1 MKIEI
6 RDATINDAKI
16 LFEWANDPNTRQN
29 SFNPEPIEWN
39 NHISW
44 LRKKLIDPLT
54 KIYIFYYHHTL
65 IATVRFDTNKNTII
79 GITVAPSHRGLG
91 LGTKIL
97 KIATNNFWINS
108 NNEIFAYIK
117 KDNIASQHIF
127 EKAGFRFLKEDI
139 ANSIDCIILKAT
151 KDDN

>member
-6 RDATINDAKI
+6 RDATINDAEI
-16 LFEWANDPNTRQN
+16 LFEWANDQNTRQN
-29 SFNPEPIEWN
+29 SFNPETIEWN

-54 KIYIFYYHHTL
+54 KIYILYHQHKQ

-91 LGTKIL
+91 LGSEIL
-97 KIATNNFWINS
+97 KIAINNFWIN
-108 NNEIFAYIK
+108 NNSEIFAYIK
-117 KDNIASQHIF
+117 KENIASKRIF
-127 EKAGFRFLKEDI
+127 EKAGFRFFKEDI
-139 ANSIDCIILKAT
+139 TNCIECIILKA
-151 KDDN
+151 KKNDH

>member
-6 RDATINDAKI
+6 RDATINDAEI

-29 SFNPEPIEWN
+29 SFNPETIEWN

-44 LRKKLIDPLT
+44 LKKKLIDPLT
-54 KIYIFYYHHTL
+54 KIYILYYHHTQ

-91 LGTKIL
+91 LGAEVL
-97 KIATNNFWINS
+97 KIATNKFWINN

-117 KDNIASQHIF
+117 KGNFASQRIF

-139 ANSIDCIILKAT
+139 ANSIDCIILKA
-151 KDDN
+151 KKR